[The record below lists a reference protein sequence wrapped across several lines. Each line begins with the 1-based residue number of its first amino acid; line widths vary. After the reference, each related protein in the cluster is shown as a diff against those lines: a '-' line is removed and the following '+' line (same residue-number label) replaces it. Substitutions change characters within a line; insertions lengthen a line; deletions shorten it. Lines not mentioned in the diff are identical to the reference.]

1 MPHTHALENALTSW
15 FRENPVKKAILGYA
29 TGFTILV
36 LLLVLVQFLIA
47 REKEE
52 RKLKKIEVNAQCELD
67 WQSNAIRAGLYQAS
81 WRVSTQ
87 AAWRA
92 QNVPNSGQAT
102 AIALKQH
109 NNTTNKINTNVPIA
123 SNPTT
128 TTNTRSQHREHPVS
142 DRCFDLM
149 KEVTRKEERQ
159 NICTENCQLQ
169 IFETLKKTASV
180 KLRQKK
186 LFS

>member
-47 REKEE
+47 REKEQ
-52 RKLKKIEVNAQCELD
+52 RKLKKIEVNAQFEPN
-67 WQSNAIRAGLYQAS
+67 WQSNAIRAGLYQAA

-109 NNTTNKINTNVPIA
+109 NNTTNNTINTNVPIA

-128 TTNTRSQHREHPVS
+128 TTNTRSQHREPVS

-149 KEVTRKEERQ
+149 KEVMRKEERQ
-159 NICTENCQLQ
+159 NICTENCQL
-169 IFETLKKTASV
+169 
-180 KLRQKK
+180 
-186 LFS
+186 